1 MKQPKKLILS
11 QKKILN
17 EHGLDA
23 NDYMLLSEDKTT
35 FTVIHKKNKD
45 EILTFGKI
53 KSTIQTVKSE

>member
-45 EILTFGKI
+45 EILTFEK
-53 KSTIQTVKSE
+53 